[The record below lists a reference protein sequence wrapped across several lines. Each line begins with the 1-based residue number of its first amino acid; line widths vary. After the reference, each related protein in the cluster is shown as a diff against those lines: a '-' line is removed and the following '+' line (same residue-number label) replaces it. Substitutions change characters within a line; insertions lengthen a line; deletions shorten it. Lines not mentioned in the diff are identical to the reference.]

1 MVYNGYYK
9 HPHIVWLQKHGFTM
23 LYHFREDEAIRQ
35 LVEVA

>member
-1 MVYNGYYK
+1 MVYN
-9 HPHIVWLQKHGFTM
+9 WLQKHGFTM